1 MRVYISCA
9 IGCGCQEWHNLYR
22 SSREGPT
29 SAHVEKEAQQLS
41 PSPLTG
47 QMVVTMESPS
57 GHTQDAPV
65 GVPCGGCDQAV
76 TRNKRLSV
84 QLEAQRRA
92 NQELKRLLVASV
104 GSELNGQFERVA
116 QEKAEL
122 SVELED
128 TLQQLTRDW
137 EEIERLAIAADLWRS
152 KFVAS
157 CVLVEELTQW
167 RLALVRQLR
176 AGEAALQDLLTQ
188 HVELGRGVRAV
199 QEDLGHVHASFAASL
214 QREGC
219 PRGLCR
225 DVCVVCCTGLLVISC
240 T

>member
-1 MRVYISCA
+1 MVMA
-9 IGCGCQEWHNLYR
+9 
-22 SSREGPT
+22 
-29 SAHVEKEAQQLS
+29 KEC
-41 PSPLTG
+41 PSPF
-47 QMVVTMESPS
+47 
-57 GHTQDAPV
+57 GHAHDTPV
-65 GVPCGGCDQAV
+65 GVPCDSCDKAV

-84 QLEAQRRA
+84 QLQAQRRA

-157 CVLVEELTQW
+157 CVMVEELSQW
-167 RLALVRQLR
+167 RAALVRQLR

-188 HVELGRGVRAV
+188 DVELGRALRAV
-199 QEDLGHVHASFAASL
+199 QEDLWHVHSSFAASL
-214 QREGC
+214 QCKGQ
-219 PRGLCR
+219 PRGVSV
-225 DVCVVCCTGLLVISC
+225 DVACSSSC
-240 T
+240 